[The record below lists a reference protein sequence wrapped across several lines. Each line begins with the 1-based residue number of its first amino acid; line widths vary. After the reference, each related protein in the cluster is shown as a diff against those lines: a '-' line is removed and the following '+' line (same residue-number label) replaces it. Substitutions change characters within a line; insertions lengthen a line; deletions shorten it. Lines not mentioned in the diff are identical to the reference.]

1 MCYVY
6 NSILCSCGILNDMTD
21 DERRNI
27 LQEALRVY
35 RAEVQYAKEQ
45 YEHRV
50 RDILRAIDE
59 EKTKTLRQQLGM

>member
-1 MCYVY
+1 
-6 NSILCSCGILNDMTD
+6 MTD